1 MKQLR
6 AYAQGFINSTT
17 MYRLVAYVL
26 AGISVVALAL
36 SAAGV
41 LSYKPLSLL
50 ASLGIIVATSYAG
63 SRLFAYTF
71 STKHNPESWLITA
84 LILFLLLIPPTEP
97 KDYVGIA
104 LAAFIAVAS
113 KYVFAWRK
121 RHIFN
126 PAAAALVISGF
137 IGFAHAGWWVATPP
151 LLPFLLAGGGLV
163 IWKTRRFSL
172 AGVFFAVSLATIAVV
187 AIMQNQPV
195 VSTLQ
200 TAITSYPLIFLG
212 TIMLTEPLTMPGS
225 RRWQLAYAALV
236 AVLAHLQIAWWLT
249 PALALCIGNVIG
261 FINSPMRRLNLRLRK
276 VNQMAPNTYELLF
289 EPLDSYTWKPGQYL
303 ELVLPHKGYDSHGTR
318 RMFSIA
324 STPVSGVVRLGIT
337 HGDPISSFKQALIA
351 TPPETVLHATYL
363 GGDFTLD
370 DSQRPIVFLAGGI
383 GITPFRAMLQHMV
396 ETKSQHPVT
405 LIYCVRTP
413 EALVWSDF
421 FALASQTIP
430 LRVVPVVSQPD
441 EAWRGE
447 TGYLSGDILDRAEVD
462 VADAQFYASGPPAFV
477 SSAKA
482 VLRSKG
488 VPSSHVKT
496 DYFSGY

>member
-6 AYAQGFINSTT
+6 LITQDFINSIT
-17 MYRLVAYVL
+17 MYRLVVYVL
-26 AGISVVALAL
+26 VGISAVALAL

-50 ASLGIIVATSYAG
+50 ASLAIIVATSYAG

-84 LILFLLLIPPTEP
+84 LILFLLLIPPTEA
-97 KDYVGIA
+97 KEYVGIA

-113 KYVFAWRK
+113 KYVLAWRK

-126 PAAAALVISGF
+126 PAAAALVVSGL

-151 LLPFLLAGGGLV
+151 LLPFLLVGGGLV

-172 AGVFFAVSLATIAVV
+172 AGVFFAVSLATIALV

-212 TIMLTEPLTMPGS
+212 TIMLTEPLTMPGN
-225 RRWQLAYAALV
+225 RRWQLVYAALV

-261 FINSPMRRLNLRLRK
+261 FINSPMRRLNLRLRS
-276 VNQMAPNTYELLF
+276 VNQLTPNTYEIVL
-289 EPLDSYTWKPGQYL
+289 EPLGPYHWKPGQYL

-324 STPVSGVVRLGIT
+324 STPASGVVRLGIT

-351 TPPETVLHATYL
+351 TPPDTELHATYL

-370 DSQRPIVFLAGGI
+370 NSQQPIVFLAGGI
-383 GITPFRAMLQHMV
+383 GITPFRAMIQQLV
-396 ETKSQHPVT
+396 ETHNQRPVT
-405 LIYCVRTP
+405 LVYCTRTP

-430 LRVVPVVSQPD
+430 LRVIPVVGQPD
-441 EAWRGE
+441 DAWQGE
-447 TGYLSGDILDRAEVD
+447 TGRLSAEILDRAGVD
-462 VADAQFYASGPPAFV
+462 AVNAQFYVSGPPAFV
-477 SSAKA
+477 SSAQQI
-482 VLRSKG
+482 LRSKHA
-488 VPSSHVKT
+488 PHVKT